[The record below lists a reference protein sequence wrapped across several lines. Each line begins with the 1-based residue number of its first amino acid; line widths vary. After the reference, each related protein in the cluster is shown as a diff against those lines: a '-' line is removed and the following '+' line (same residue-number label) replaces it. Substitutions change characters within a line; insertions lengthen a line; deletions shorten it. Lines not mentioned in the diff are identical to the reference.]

1 MPMKI
6 KKADFLYSAARP
18 EQLRE
23 PGTPEIAVAGRSN
36 VGKSSFI
43 NFVTGNGKLA
53 KTSKEPGRTRLV
65 NYFYINGGEFMLV
78 DLPGYGFAKV
88 SDEEKLKWAKL
99 IEAYFKSPAALR
111 HVFLLIDIRRD
122 PSDGD
127 VRMLNYMYHYTIPF
141 TVILTKA
148 DKISRSQAL
157 DRRRKIASALKIGA
171 DNIII
176 SSSYARQGKEDI
188 LTRIDE
194 ILSIDMN

>member
-1 MPMKI
+1 MKI
-6 KKADFLYSAARP
+6 KNAEFLYSAGYP
-18 EQLRE
+18 DQLTEQKV
-23 PGTPEIAVAGRSN
+23 PEIAVAGRSN

-43 NFVTGNGKLA
+43 NFITGNGKLA

-65 NYFYINGGEFMLV
+65 NYFLVNGGEFMLV
-78 DLPGYGFAKV
+78 DLPGYGFARV
-88 SDEEKLKWAKL
+88 SDEEKLKWAEL

-111 HVFLLIDIRRD
+111 HVFLLLDIRRE
-122 PSDGD
+122 PGEGD
-127 VRMLNYMYHYTIPF
+127 VRMLNYMYHYVIPF

-148 DKISRSQAL
+148 DKLSRMQAI
-157 DRRRKIASALKIGA
+157 DRRRKIAAALKIGA

-176 SSSYARQGKEDI
+176 SSSYAKQGKEDI